1 MSIESFTWAS
11 TTVIVAGVATLAIY
25 SFLIKENGFY
35 RFFEHLFIG
44 IAAGYMPVFTLKD
57 FLWPKIIQPLL
68 GMDIVVYPDGTSS
81 SSYSPFLLLYIFPMC
96 FGMLYY
102 FIYSKRHSWLAR
114 LVIGFS
120 LGASAGLTFKGF
132 FVEMMPQVSSS
143 FRPLVV
149 FCETVSDGCLSV
161 WGSSIDIWSSINNI
175 VFVVT
180 LLTVMYYFFFS
191 VKGGDGR
198 LHQVARRSGRLMM
211 MVCFGAFFGSTVMA
225 RLALLVERM
234 QFLLIDWY
242 QAIAAL
248 VSG

>member
-1 MSIESFTWAS
+1 MNLDAFTWAS
-11 TTVIVAGVATLAIY
+11 ATVIVAGIATLAIY

-57 FLWPKIIQPLL
+57 FLWPKIIEPLL
-68 GMDIVVYPDGTSS
+68 GLNIIQFPDGTTSAQ
-81 SSYSPFLLLYIFPMC
+81 YSPFVLLYLIPMG
-96 FGMLYY
+96 FGLLYY
-102 FIYSKRHSWLAR
+102 FIYSERYSWLAR

-120 LGASAGLTFKGF
+120 LGASAGLAFKGF
-132 FVEMMPQVSSS
+132 FVEMMPQLSSS
-143 FRPLVV
+143 FRPLIVT
-149 FCETVSDGCLSV
+149 CSDASENCINLLGF
-161 WGSSIDIWSSINNI
+161 SIDPWSSVNNA

-191 VKGGDGR
+191 IKGGEGR
-198 LHQVARRSGRLMM
+198 VHEITRRSGRLMM

-248 VSG
+248 VTK

>member
-1 MSIESFTWAS
+1 M
-11 TTVIVAGVATLAIY
+11 AGVATLAIY

-57 FLWPKIIQPLL
+57 FLWPKIIEPLL
-68 GMDIVVYPDGTSS
+68 GLDLVVYPDGTTS
-81 SSYSPFLLLYIFPMC
+81 SSYSPFLLLYLFPMC

-149 FCETVSDGCLSV
+149 FCEGASAECYQLLGYP
-161 WGSSIDIWSSINNI
+161 INIWTSLNNI
-175 VFVVT
+175 VFVAT

-191 VKGGDGR
+191 IRGGEGR
-198 LHQVARRSGRLMM
+198 FHEQTRRCGRLMM

-242 QAIAAL
+242 QALAAL